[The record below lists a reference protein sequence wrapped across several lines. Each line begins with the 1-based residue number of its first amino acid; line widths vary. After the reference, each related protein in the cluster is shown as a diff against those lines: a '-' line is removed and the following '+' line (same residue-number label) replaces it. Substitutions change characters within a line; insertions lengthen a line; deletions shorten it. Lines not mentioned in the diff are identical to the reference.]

1 MARCVTGNRAPLPT
15 VKNEVKG
22 EGEESIPALLD
33 MWDVATVS
41 KNYSEEEGGCVATP
55 AELGAVYRA
64 EVSQG

>member
-1 MARCVTGNRAPLPT
+1 